1 MGLSSKIKTPYKSIA
16 ALAAVLFLF
25 SCTNDP
31 NEVKQFAAQEEVPL
45 EVQENLHLTYSDSTY
60 KRLLL
65 EAPLAENYPQ
75 IEEPKRK
82 FPKGID
88 VKFFDSFGK
97 ENTRLK
103 ANKATQYVNK
113 NLWHATGDVVV
124 VNKKGEQLNTEE
136 LYWDQNKEMI
146 YSEVQVKITTDKE
159 VIWGEGFEADQN
171 FNNYT
176 IHKITG
182 QIAIE
187 DEEDA

>member
-1 MGLSSKIKTPYKSIA
+1 MILRNIIGKSIA
-16 ALAAVLFLF
+16 ASVAVLFLF
-25 SCTNDP
+25 ACTNDP
-31 NEVKQFAAQEEVPL
+31 NEVKKITRSEELPL
-45 EVQENLHLTYSDSTY
+45 EVQEDLVLTYSDSTY
-60 KRLLL
+60 LRLQL
-65 EAPLAENYPQ
+65 EAPLAENFPQ
-75 IEEPKRK
+75 IEDPQRR

-103 ANKATQYVNK
+103 ANRAIQYVNQ

-136 LYWDQNKEMI
+136 LYWDQAKEII

-159 VIWGEGFEADQN
+159 IIWGEGFEADQD
-171 FNNYT
+171 FNSYT
-176 IHKITG
+176 LNKITG
-182 QIAIE
+182 QISIE